1 MASFAISDLCQEV
14 DFFEEL
20 TPEELQKT
28 VLGGAAAAGSVTAAR
43 YSEIGGKT
51 QATAASASVA
61 ISNNKPNSKPKI
73 DLNYSFGPRLS
84 VSAEAFYL
92 Y

>member
-43 YSEIGGKT
+43 YSKIGGKT
-51 QATAASASVA
+51 QATAASASAA
-61 ISNNKPNSKPKI
+61 ISSNEPNSKPRVEL
-73 DLNYSFGPRLS
+73 DYSFRPQLS

-92 Y
+92 